1 MTNPSSEPSSGG
13 FAAGLKV
20 FFTALLRLLVI
31 LLAAALIGGA
41 IYLGFRY
48 VYPRYLAP
56 VAEHTNQIED
66 LGTRLSAQSTQ
77 SANQYATAAARIG
90 ALESQHAADSE
101 QLADLE
107 GRLTSAEKTL
117 ADQQRLLDQLETLQS
132 KVSTLNT
139 TLEKSQ
145 ALTTDELD
153 RLSRQVK
160 LLQVMQYFTRGR
172 LYLIQNN
179 LGLARADLQ
188 SARDRLAEMKSAL
201 PEEQQSAAAFAVQ
214 QMDLALSNLPGYP
227 VLAAGQLDVVWDLL
241 LMDLPADAAPAA
253 AAGESV
259 QTACPSG
266 DCTITPTPT
275 ITGTPTPY
283 TATVTRTPWVT
294 ATPIPRASSTPTLV
308 H

>member
-1 MTNPSSEPSSGG
+1 MTNPSSEPSSDG

-90 ALESQHAADSE
+90 ALESQHAADAE

-107 GRLTSAEKTL
+107 GRLASAEKTL
-117 ADQQRLLDQLETLQS
+117 TDQQRLLDQLETLQS
-132 KVSTLNT
+132 KVNTLNT
-139 TLEKSQ
+139 TLEKAQS
-145 ALTTDELD
+145 LTADELD
-153 RLSRQVK
+153 RLSRQAK

-179 LGLARADLQ
+179 LGLAQADLQ
-188 SARDRLAEMKSAL
+188 SARDRLAEMKSTL
-201 PEEQQSAAAFAVQ
+201 PEAQQSAAAFAVQ
-214 QMDLALSNLPGYP
+214 QMDLALSNLPEYP

-241 LMDLPADAAPAA
+241 LMDMPADAAPAA
-253 AAGESV
+253 AAGEIV

-266 DCTITPTPT
+266 DCTIKPTPT

-294 ATPIPRASSTPTLV
+294 ATPVTRASSTPTPV